1 MHARS
6 AGARAVLAAVRGA
19 RDVISAR
26 QSAADHCSQ
35 HSCLK
40 NKSDIESDFLMN
52 FTGVSNTQKTSKSIE
67 YQNIKTVVSLIC
79 LTFAESSHDQ
89 VHKKLCE
96 SFNA

>member
-6 AGARAVLAAVRGA
+6 AGARAVLAAVRVA
-19 RDVISAR
+19 RDVISASKR
-26 QSAADHCSQ
+26 CGPLLSAF
-35 HSCLK
+35 LFEK
-40 NKSDIESDFLMN
+40 KSDIESDFLMN